1 MKNIERKDAIL
12 EFRDKYAFLSN
23 FYVASVN
30 YAGHTFQNNEAA
42 FQAMKNPV
50 AADLFTG
57 IDAKTAKRM
66 GRRVEL
72 RVDWET
78 VKERIMY
85 EICLAKFTQHSELAQ
100 KLLKT
105 GTKYLV
111 EGNYWGDT
119 EWGVCNGKG
128 KNKLGKILMR
138 VREELRG
145 GKA

>member
-1 MKNIERKDAIL
+1 
-12 EFRDKYAFLSN
+12 
-23 FYVASVN
+23 
-30 YAGHTFQNNEAA
+30 
-42 FQAMKNPV
+42 MKNPV